1 MTQPSESEDH
11 CGLPEGRVPLLYR
24 HAAIGTLPSVN
35 TLDSDLA
42 SLSPGTTGDNQEI
55 LLRRRAF
62 NFPLLDRNTSIEV
75 LPDDVLLNIFGSYRV
90 SSPLHW
96 HRLTHVCR
104 RWRRIV
110 FASPRGLDLRLYCKH
125 GTPVLKTLDYWPA
138 LPIAVQYKGCPML
151 NPPTPEDEDN
161 IVAALKRSD
170 RVCSISL
177 TVTHSLLKK
186 LGTIEEPFPE
196 LEDLVLLCRNGLPLP
211 FPSNFRWGTRLRSLC
226 LTRISFPTLP
236 HLLSSCPN
244 LVDLQLHEIFNFQS
258 LSPQAIANALS
269 GVTQLQSLSLHFH
282 FPVFHPSL
290 IAVPP
295 LSGERLVLPA
305 LTHFKFRGTSDY
317 LNGFVAG
324 IDAPHLADIEIT
336 FSHWPT
342 IDVSPL
348 RQFIDRIE
356 MQKCPRRADVLF
368 SECAISMSL
377 TRPRA
382 PARLELRI
390 SCRQLNRQLSSMA
403 RIRNHFSQSLDSVK
417 DLRIEV
423 TRTSSG
429 QDSTNGERW
438 TEFLRSFRGAERLHV
453 AGELATDI
461 LHALRPA
468 AGEPTNDALPALTNL
483 YVIGPRSGALQDA
496 VRSIITP
503 RKLSGSPIVGKYINA
518 DSRKDKT
525 LPEPTAEDDES
536 ARKLPT
542 RTRTCRYCNLRFEER
557 QDLIRQS
564 RHRAPSEEC
573 EEWCRL
579 CCSPWS
585 QCLFASRRRLP
596 RYRPPNVWPS
606 NALPSDNSS
615 SAIDRV
621 VMWLGNSV
629 PSHPTVPLYPPR
641 LEVPTTSSHIS
652 ETRSTRR
659 PTKSQRVYQRFIPSL
674 RSLGNLL
681 SSRLR
686 RWTEAAES
694 SNDQLEPVD
703 QALDVWSVIENEMM
717 V

>member
-1 MTQPSESEDH
+1 MTQPSESEDRR
-11 CGLPEGRVPLLYR
+11 GLPEGRVPLLYR
-24 HAAIGTLPSVN
+24 HVATGTLPFVN
-35 TLDSDLA
+35 ALDSDLP
-42 SLSPGTTGDNQEI
+42 PGMTDSIQEI
-55 LLRRRAF
+55 LLRRRAIY
-62 NFPLLDRNTSIEV
+62 FPALDLTTSIEV
-75 LPDDVLLNIFGSYRV
+75 LPDDVLLNIFDYYRA

-96 HRLTHVCR
+96 HRLAHVCR

-125 GTPVLKTLDYWPA
+125 GTPVLKTLDCWPA

-151 NPPTPEDEDN
+151 NPPTPRDEDN

-170 RVCSISL
+170 RVCSINL

-226 LTRISFPTLP
+226 LTRIYFPTLP
-236 HLLSSCPN
+236 DLLSSCPN
-244 LVDLQLHEIFNFQS
+244 LVDLQLHEIFNFQN
-258 LSPQAIANALS
+258 LSPQAFASALS

-282 FPVFHPSL
+282 FPVFRPSL
-290 IAVPP
+290 VDVPP

-342 IDVSPL
+342 IVDVSPL

-356 MQKCPRRADVLF
+356 MQKGPKRADVLF
-368 SECAISMSL
+368 SECAISLSL
-377 TRPRA
+377 TQPRA

-403 RIRNHFSQSLDSVK
+403 RICDHFSQSLASVR

-429 QDSTNGERW
+429 QGSTNGERW
-438 TEFLRSFRGAERLHV
+438 TRFLRSFKGAERLHV
-453 AGELATDI
+453 TGELATDV
-461 LHALRPA
+461 LHALCPA
-468 AGEPTNDALPALTNL
+468 AGEPTSDSLTTLTHL

-503 RKLSGSPIVGKYINA
+503 RKLSGSPIVGKYINT
-518 DSRKDKT
+518 DSRKDKA
-525 LPEPTAEDDES
+525 LSEPTTEDDES
-536 ARKLPT
+536 TRKLST
-542 RTRTCRYCNLRFEER
+542 RTRTCRYCHLRLEER
-557 QDLIRQS
+557 QDLIRYS
-564 RHRAPSEEC
+564 RRRAPPEEC

-579 CCSPWS
+579 CCSPQS
-585 QCLFASRRRLP
+585 QCLFTSRRRLP
-596 RYRPPNVWPS
+596 RHRPPNVAPPVVHS
-606 NALPSDNSS
+606 PVS
-615 SAIDRV
+615 SAIDRLA
-621 VMWLGNSV
+621 MWPGNDTT
-629 PSHPTVPLYPPR
+629 SHPTESLYPLRLAGPTMPLY
-641 LEVPTTSSHIS
+641 IS
-652 ETRSTRR
+652 ETRSTRK
-659 PTKSQRVYQRFIPSL
+659 PTKSQRGYQRFIPSL
-674 RSLGNLL
+674 RSLGNLF

-686 RWTEAAES
+686 KRTEAAAA
-694 SNDQLEPVD
+694 SNDQLEP
-703 QALDVWSVIENEMM
+703 LDVWFVIENEMM